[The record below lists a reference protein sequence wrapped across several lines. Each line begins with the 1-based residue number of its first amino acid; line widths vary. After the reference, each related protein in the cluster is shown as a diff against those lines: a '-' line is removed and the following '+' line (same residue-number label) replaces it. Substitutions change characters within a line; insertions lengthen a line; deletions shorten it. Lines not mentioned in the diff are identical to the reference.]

1 MLRNRKRLVALNLEI
16 WEVLQLSLAMEC
28 VDFVTFAPPLKLP
41 MYHNVPPTVPSELL
55 NVPNFAKLAKLSA
68 WPVVSIE

>member
-1 MLRNRKRLVALNLEI
+1 MLRNRKRLVALNLER
-16 WEVLQLSLAMEC
+16 ELLQFSIAMEC
-28 VDFVTFAPPLKLP
+28 VDFVTFVTPLKLP
-41 MYHNVPPTVPSELL
+41 MYHNVPPIVPLELL